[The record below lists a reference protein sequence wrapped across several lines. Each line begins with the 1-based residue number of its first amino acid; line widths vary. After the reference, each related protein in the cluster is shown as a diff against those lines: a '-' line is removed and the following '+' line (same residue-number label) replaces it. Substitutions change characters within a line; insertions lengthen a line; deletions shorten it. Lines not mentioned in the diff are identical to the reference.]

1 MTAGLPSR
9 NLGYVQDMHSAGV
22 LASALHI
29 GINIQRTWVRG
40 ARGNV
45 SAGVNWINVKLWFT
59 RDKTGP
65 DVLPTYHHQDNF
77 VN

>member
-1 MTAGLPSR
+1 MTAGLPSG

-29 GINIQRTWVRG
+29 GINIQRTWVLG

-45 SAGVNWINVKLWFT
+45 SAGVNWINVKL
-59 RDKTGP
+59 
-65 DVLPTYHHQDNF
+65 
-77 VN
+77 

>member
-1 MTAGLPSR
+1 MPKIENLFFVSFSKNISNHMTAGLPSR

-29 GINIQRTWVRG
+29 GINIQRTWVLG

-45 SAGVNWINVKLWFT
+45 SAGVNWINVKL
-59 RDKTGP
+59 
-65 DVLPTYHHQDNF
+65 
-77 VN
+77 